1 MRKKRIFIILI
12 FLAIVVI
19 LIGIIFAF
27 KNKDLRSKQIQII
40 DASYMCAQSLE
51 KFYEDDN
58 YTYSFP
64 CIKSSSVFVKF
75 PNGNKMLVI
84 KALEEEKVTIDEL
97 IDAGLEVY
105 KEKK

>member
-12 FLAIVVI
+12 SLAIVVI

-84 KALEEEKVTIDEL
+84 KALEEDKVTIDEL
-97 IDAGLEVY
+97 IKAGLEVVK
-105 KEKK
+105 KEK

>member
-12 FLAIVVI
+12 SLAIVVI